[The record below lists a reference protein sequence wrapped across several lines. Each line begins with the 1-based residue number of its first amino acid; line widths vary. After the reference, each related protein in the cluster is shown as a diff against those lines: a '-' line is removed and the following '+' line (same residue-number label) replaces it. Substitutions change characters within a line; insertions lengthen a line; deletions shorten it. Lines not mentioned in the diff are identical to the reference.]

1 MKTPL
6 EDLFDISPEVHCV
19 KTENKDFFS
28 IEYTDNDH
36 VFTYIESGEAEFII
50 SDKSYHLTEGAV
62 IIMPPFKAHIIKNY
76 SAEHLVQ
83 QVIHFDMYSTGILS
97 APPEEPEEFLPSPP
111 ANPFPSDLIAAKR
124 NSLLD
129 DKVICAH
136 LSGDEKTLVTKI
148 ISRMLDEYTARHNY
162 FPLALKASMIELLCL
177 LLRSSSNQ
185 NVISHKKG
193 KTWFSI
199 ERALAYMKEN
209 FHNPD
214 ISNDEISEAAGLSVN
229 YLANA
234 FNSKLNMSV
243 HEYLNCVRIDNA
255 KKLILLGDGNFT
267 EISKKV
273 GFSSI
278 HVFSKAFKRHE
289 GCSPSEFLKRNS

>member
-1 MKTPL
+1 MKTRL

-28 IEYTDNDH
+28 IEYTNNDH

-50 SDKSYHLTEGAV
+50 SNKSYHLTEGAV

-76 SAEHLVQ
+76 SAERLVQ
-83 QVIHFDMYSTGILS
+83 KVIHFDMYSTGILS
-97 APPEEPEEFLPSPP
+97 APPEKPEEFISPMPS
-111 ANPFPSDLIAAKR
+111 NPFPSDLIAAKR

-129 DKVICAH
+129 DNVICTH
-136 LSGDEKTLVTKI
+136 FSGDEKDLVKKI
-148 ISRMLDEYTARHNY
+148 ISRMLDEYTARHEY
-162 FPLALKASMIELLCL
+162 FPLVLKASMTELLCFI
-177 LLRSSSNQ
+177 LRTNSRQ
-185 NVISHKKG
+185 NIISHKKG

-199 ERALAYMKEN
+199 ERALTYMKEN
-209 FHNPD
+209 YHNPE
-214 ISNDEISEAAGLSVN
+214 ISNDEISKAAGLSVN

-255 KKLILLGDGNFT
+255 KRHILMGDGNFT
-267 EISKKV
+267 EIAQKV

-289 GCSPSEFLKRNS
+289 GCSPSEFLKKHS